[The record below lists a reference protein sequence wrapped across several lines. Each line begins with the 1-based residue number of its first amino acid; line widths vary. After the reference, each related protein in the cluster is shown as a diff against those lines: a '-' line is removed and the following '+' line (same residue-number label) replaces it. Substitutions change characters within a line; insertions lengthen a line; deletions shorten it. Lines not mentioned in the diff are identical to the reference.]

1 MEKGYKSVDTYF
13 NKLFRDHFNMSFYHI
28 RSIKPHSILTKPKPF
43 LLPASEKSY
52 TLLFDLDETLIHCN
66 LDLNIPSDK
75 KLQI

>member
-28 RSIKPHSILTKPKPF
+28 RSIKPQSILTKPKPF